1 MKILILGATG
11 RTGRHIA
18 QYAVADG
25 HKVIA
30 IIRDK
35 AKALIP
41 CVSFIEG
48 SSSDY
53 NLLIRTLKGV
63 DAVIVA
69 LNISRKS
76 DNPFARIISPLTLIS
91 DTVKTLI
98 PAMEH
103 NGVKRIIT
111 ISASGVGDSW
121 HNMPFITRWLVR
133 NSNIWQ
139 AYKDHDSQERIL
151 RNSNLEWTIAR
162 PVLLNN
168 KDSDKY
174 TAVIG
179 KPNGGVISRKGV
191 ARFIIDVLESGKF
204 EKNCVTLFS

>member
-1 MKILILGATG
+1 MNILILGATG

-18 QYAVADG
+18 QYAVENG

-35 AKALIP
+35 AKAIIP
-41 CVSFIEG
+41 GISFIEG

-53 NLLIRTLKGV
+53 DLLNKVLKGV

-91 DTVKTLI
+91 DTVMTLM
-98 PAMEH
+98 PAMER

-121 HNMPFITRWLVR
+121 NDMPFFTRWLVR
-133 NSNIWQ
+133 NSNIWH
-139 AYKDHDSQERIL
+139 AYKDHDRQESIL
-151 RNSNLEWTIAR
+151 RNLNLEWTIAR

-179 KPNGGVISRKGV
+179 KPTRGGISRKGV
-191 ARFIIDVLESGKF
+191 ARFIIDILESGKF
-204 EKNCVTLFS
+204 EKDCVTLYS